1 MKTFQEYLEEN
12 NKEDITKLL
21 KDFKPDIK
29 GKTAIDYKIT
39 YDKPSDVPNDFDKL
53 KKLLDKHGI
62 GYAMN
67 TSKSSKGTIQI
78 EGDDGN
84 KHRIFFKP
92 SQNAT
97 KGPSGAEW
105 ESVIAVGVNKLK
117 GKNWDVGPEWDVASK
132 FWEDYG
138 GIGEAIAKDF
148 ISKLGVDKLQG
159 TGQSSASLNPK
170 WKGTNT
176 TPKTDIKSSKY
187 NISLK
192 KAGGSQLMSAKKD
205 ELISTVEAAQETF
218 GKANKKEVE
227 NLVNIM
233 EKKMV
238 TLTEKDSVSS
248 VDKLREKE
256 KLTPKEA
263 EQIAELDAAR
273 IGGKEVENEFNNVFS
288 SEKFMGHFCFEAA
301 TGNVKFKDSWPSANV
316 VCTFNPDQAKLENVL
331 VLDSPEGAG
340 VKLARG
346 NSFYVAFKSTAGS
359 KPYLSFRSKAKSKKA
374 MKSVVN
380 ETAMTFSP
388 LAEDLFKTDYPD
400 TLPSLRTIMIE
411 ELSKGGLLTEEMQQ
425 LDEFAMLN
433 NLKQQVSDF
442 TNKAKGVIMKVWKS
456 IIERI
461 KKAFAIIKKLGGKAL
476 RALARFFGFEI
487 GNVRLTKTG
496 GMYPVDTLIFNK

>member
-1 MKTFQEYLEEN
+1 MKTFRELLDEN
-12 NKEDITKLL
+12 NKEEISKLL

-29 GKTAIDYKIT
+29 GKKAIDYKIT
-39 YDKPSDVPNDFDKL
+39 YDRPSDVPNDFDKL

-97 KGPSGAEW
+97 KGPSGAQW
-105 ESVIAVGVNKLK
+105 ESIIAVGVNKLK

-138 GIGEAIAKDF
+138 GIGETIAKDF
-148 ISKLGVDKLQG
+148 IAKLGVDKLEG

-176 TPKTDIKSSKY
+176 TPKTDMKSSKH

-192 KAGGSQLMSAKKD
+192 KAGGSQLMSAKKA
-205 ELISTVEAAQETF
+205 ELISTVEAAQETY

-248 VDKLREKE
+248 IDDMREKE

-263 EQIAELDAAR
+263 EQIAEVDAAR
-273 IGGKEVENEFNNVFS
+273 IGAKEVENEFNNVFS

-301 TGNVKFKDSWPSANV
+301 TGNVKFKDNWPSANV

-380 ETAMTFSP
+380 ER
-388 LAEDLFKTDYPD
+388 TDYPD
-400 TLPSLRTIMIE
+400 ILPSLRTIMIE

-442 TNKAKGVIMKVWKS
+442 TNKAKSVIMKVWKG
-456 IIERI
+456 IIERL